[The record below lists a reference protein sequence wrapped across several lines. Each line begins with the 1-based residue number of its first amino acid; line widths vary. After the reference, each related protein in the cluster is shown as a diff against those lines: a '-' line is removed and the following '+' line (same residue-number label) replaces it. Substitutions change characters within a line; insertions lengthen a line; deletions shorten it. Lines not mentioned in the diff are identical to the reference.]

1 MAQDQ
6 YSYRYE
12 KKIRNRELL
21 QGVLCSLPKFVNDF
35 VNDKMA
41 AEKFQASTAL
51 EYTRNIYAFLNYL
64 TGDEGYLGNIPANQ
78 ITLEMM
84 DTVTYRQV
92 NDFLVHIERYYVEGE
107 KKARTNGT
115 ASKARKLSAIRSL
128 YNYLLTHHLVHN
140 NPCFGV
146 DTPSVKEKPIIY
158 LEREEKNRFLRS
170 VTDGTGLTKG
180 QESHNGEHQKMRD
193 YVITTLLLCTGLRAS
208 ELVGIDLEDISDI
221 TESIVVVRKGNK
233 IQNIYL
239 APEMMDI
246 LHDYISNYRPL
257 FYPTDDERAVFLNK
271 YGNRLGVRGLE
282 DIVKKYANASLG
294 AGNKITPHKLR
305 STYGTEIY
313 ERTDD
318 IYLTADALG
327 HSNIQVTARHYAN
340 MSEKHRKN
348 AIISPTS
355 M

>member
-1 MAQDQ
+1 MNQ

-21 QGVLCSLPKFVNDF
+21 QDLLCLLPEFVNNF

-41 AEKFQASTAL
+41 AEKFQSSTAL
-51 EYTRNIYAFLNYL
+51 EYARNIYAFLDYL
-64 TGDEGYLGNIPANQ
+64 VGEDSYFGNIPVEK
-78 ITLEMM
+78 ITLDMM
-84 DTVTYRQV
+84 DSVTYRQV

-107 KKARTNGT
+107 KQARTNGT

-128 YNYLLTHHLVHN
+128 YNYLLTHHLVKN

-146 DTPSVKEKPIIY
+146 DTPTVKEKPIIY
-158 LEREEKNRFLRS
+158 LEREEKSMFLQS
-170 VTDGTGLTKG
+170 VSDGTGLTKG
-180 QESHNGEHQKMRD
+180 QESHNGEHQRMRD

-208 ELVGIDLEDISDI
+208 ELVGINIEDINDT
-221 TESIVVVRKGNK
+221 TESILVVRKGNK
-233 IQNIYL
+233 VQNIYL
-239 APEMMDI
+239 APEMLEM
-246 LHDYISNYRPL
+246 LHDYIDNYRPL
-257 FYPTDDERAVFLNK
+257 FYPTDDERALFLNRD
-271 YGNRLGVRGLE
+271 GDRLGVRGLE
-282 DIVKKYANASLG
+282 YLVKKYANASLG
-294 AGNKITPHKLR
+294 MGNKITPHKLR

-313 ERTDD
+313 EKTDD

-348 AIISPTS
+348 AVISPS
-355 M
+355 SI